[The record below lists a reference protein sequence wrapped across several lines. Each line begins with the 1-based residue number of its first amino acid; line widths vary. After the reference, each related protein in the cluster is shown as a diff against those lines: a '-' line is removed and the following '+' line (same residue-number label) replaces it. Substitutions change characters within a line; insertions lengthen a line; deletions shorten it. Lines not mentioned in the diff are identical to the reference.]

1 MKKPGVFDEAIE
13 FLKYDAVDAERC
25 SCPKEYGHRQKAREL
40 RAAIRVLR
48 AAGNVG
54 IEIGYSDGKPNAE
67 AWVIDIGAHLARA
80 ILAARRVA
88 EKGGKK

>member
-25 SCPKEYGHRQKAREL
+25 SCSKEYGHRQKAREL

-48 AAGNVG
+48 VAERWTKDDDGFDHEGEMWKA
-54 IEIGYSDGKPNAE
+54 IENAS
-67 AWVIDIGAHLARA
+67 
-80 ILAARRVA
+80 RVA